1 MIFLIFESK
10 GIGCFIGIQ
19 YSGAFSYA
27 DDIILLCPSVE
38 GTNEMLK
45 HCQEYANNHFIKF
58 NTAKSQFIVFPAES
72 DFKIEN
78 IFHLNDS
85 N

>member
-1 MIFLIFESK
+1 
-10 GIGCFIGIQ
+10 
-19 YSGAFSYA
+19 
-27 DDIILLCPSVE
+27 
-38 GTNEMLK
+38 MLK
-45 HCQEYANNHFIKF
+45 HVQEYANNHFIKF
-58 NTAKSQFIVFPAES
+58 NTAKSQFIVFPAKS